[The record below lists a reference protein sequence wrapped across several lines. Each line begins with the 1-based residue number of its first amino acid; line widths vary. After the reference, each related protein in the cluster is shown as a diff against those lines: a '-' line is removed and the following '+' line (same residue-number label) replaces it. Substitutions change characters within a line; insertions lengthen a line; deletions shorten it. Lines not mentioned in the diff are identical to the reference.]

1 MLLLAIQSCCR
12 STTIQQNRRSTLIL
26 RNSLETRT
34 ASLQSTGLLHAIFT
48 SLPRS
53 IPSQKTVTGRPS
65 SPYSSHTIL
74 HSRSPSPIDCV
85 LLYHSRG
92 RSKPL
97 SVSDSQT
104 STMCTRIIHQFSCGH
119 RIDDDYAPCAS
130 SRTIGRRCPSSEMK
144 IKVVKHDEKCD
155 DCAP

>member
-12 STTIQQNRRSTLIL
+12 STTIQQDRRSALIL

-34 ASLQSTGLLHAIFT
+34 ASLQSTGLLHAIYT

-53 IPSQKTVTGRPS
+53 IPLQKTVAGRPY
-65 SPYSSHTIL
+65 SPYSSQH
-74 HSRSPSPIDCV
+74 HSSFPQINCV
-85 LLYHSRG
+85 LLHHSRG